1 PVLLSLRYLHPV
13 GKANLRTNS
22 WLLEVNSTQLAL
34 KLAARKAL
42 IIRSS
47 GYLINAKASAYIK
60 SRSAPWLIKSSRTIP
75 IMSKRPAI

>member
-1 PVLLSLRYLHPV
+1 MFQLIVAKAQLSFLLVWPESFREN
-13 GKANLRTNS
+13 KANLRTNS

-47 GYLINAKASAYIK
+47 GYSA
-60 SRSAPWLIKSSRTIP
+60 
-75 IMSKRPAI
+75 

>member
-1 PVLLSLRYLHPV
+1 PPWYLHPV

-22 WLLEVNSTQLAL
+22 WLLVVNSTQLAL

-47 GYLINAKASAYIK
+47 GFLRLLSKFQIDILQLKQSIRTFKAYF
-60 SRSAPWLIKSSRTIP
+60 TI
-75 IMSKRPAI
+75 AA

>member
-1 PVLLSLRYLHPV
+1 M
-13 GKANLRTNS
+13 NLRTNS

-47 GYLINAKASAYIK
+47 GYLECGFC
-60 SRSAPWLIKSSRTIP
+60 LIVPSGLHYWVCVQNSQ
-75 IMSKRPAI
+75 

>member
-1 PVLLSLRYLHPV
+1 MFQLIVAKAQLSFLEN
-13 GKANLRTNS
+13 KANLRTNS

-47 GYLINAKASAYIK
+47 GYLIK
-60 SRSAPWLIKSSRTIP
+60 
-75 IMSKRPAI
+75 

>member
-1 PVLLSLRYLHPV
+1 MLV

-47 GYLINAKASAYIK
+47 GYLTSPEVNNLTHSIGVNEFIFFEGDVHHFGIGNHSK
-60 SRSAPWLIKSSRTIP
+60 LI
-75 IMSKRPAI
+75 